1 MSEFSVFK
9 TKRFLIY
16 LVIFI
21 LCTSLLFMESYIIL
35 DYYNAE
41 NKLNVELIVI
51 DVTMFYNGTM
61 FNKSIVIFVFS
72 IHNPSEIQT
81 LSIYGFNYYIYLNG
95 QKLSSIGKGKSVN
108 IPISPAKAY
117 NLTLRF
123 DITFHKDLNTLT
135 QAFYGNS
142 WSWYIYLYLRMKMWG
157 KYLFLDFHFTS
168 LNETNITVINS
179 TVGV

>member
-1 MSEFSVFK
+1 
-9 TKRFLIY
+9 
-16 LVIFI
+16 
-21 LCTSLLFMESYIIL
+21 
-35 DYYNAE
+35 
-41 NKLNVELIVI
+41 
-51 DVTMFYNGTM
+51 
-61 FNKSIVIFVFS
+61 
-72 IHNPSEIQT
+72 
-81 LSIYGFNYYIYLNG
+81 YGFNYYIYLNG